1 RRFNTHIPHQKITTD
16 TTEFKYY
23 EVDVKGHMTMHKLYT
38 DLYRLYNTNIHEK
51 IAEQKKKEA
60 MLQ

>member
-1 RRFNTHIPHQKITTD
+1 MNQLVTGKFIALKRKQKNLTQ
-16 TTEFKYY
+16 EQLA
-23 EVDVKGHMTMHKLYT
+23 EKLGVSNKTT

>member
-1 RRFNTHIPHQKITTD
+1 MYDYLI
-16 TTEFKYY
+16 
-23 EVDVKGHMTMHKLYT
+23 VGAG
-38 DLYRLYNTNIHEK
+38 LYRLYNTNIHEK